1 MAKTY
6 GPYSPIR
13 KSGNILF
20 VSGQV
25 GLNPETESVPEG
37 VSAQTT
43 QALQNMDAVLHTV
56 GASLSNVVKTT
67 VFLTNMDDFATMN
80 EAYAQMFP
88 EPRPAR
94 SAIRTTRAA
103 SNRPTAARTCAKS
116 TPSIRTTCRK
126 RWCR

>member
-13 KSGNILF
+13 KSGTMLF

-25 GLNPETESVPEG
+25 GLDPETEVVPDG

-43 QALQNMDAVLHTV
+43 QALQNMEAVLQTA
-56 GASLSNVVKTT
+56 GASLQDVVKTT
-67 VFLTNMDDFATMN
+67 VFLTDMDDFVTMN
-80 EAYAQMFP
+80 EAYAQMFA

-94 SAIRTTRAA
+94 SAIAIKELPRVPGGKLVVEIEAVA
-103 SNRPTAARTCAKS
+103 EAKNA
-116 TPSIRTTCRK
+116 
-126 RWCR
+126 

>member
-43 QALQNMDAVLHTV
+43 QALQNMDAVLHAV

-94 SAIRTTRAA
+94 SAIAIKELPRVPGGKLVVEIEAIA
-103 SNRPTAARTCAKS
+103 EARTA
-116 TPSIRTTCRK
+116 
-126 RWCR
+126 

>member
-94 SAIRTTRAA
+94 SAIAIKELPRVPGGKLVVEIEAIA
-103 SNRPTAARTCAKS
+103 EARTA
-116 TPSIRTTCRK
+116 
-126 RWCR
+126 